1 MTSPSQHSIRN
12 QLLAL
17 LPSKDMATLQP
28 YLRRQSM
35 EQGHVMEAPNEAISH
50 VYFPEPGVVS
60 IVAHAPT
67 GMRLEAGIVGP
78 EGMTGLALL
87 NGADR
92 SPNETFVQIPCRAW
106 CIEAE
111 VLRRVLREHRGIQ
124 DHFLLYAQAF
134 AVQMAQSVLA
144 NGRCTIGERLARSIL
159 MCHDRADR
167 EDLPLTHE
175 FLSLMLGVRRAGV
188 TTSLQSLEGSEA
200 ILMRRGVVVVRDRA
214 VLLEAA
220 GDSYGVPETE
230 YERLLG
236 SP

>member
-1 MTSPSQHSIRN
+1 MTSLSRSPIRN
-12 QLLAL
+12 RLLAL
-17 LPSKDMATLQP
+17 LPSGSRTVLQP
-28 YLRRQSM
+28 HLQRQSM
-35 EQGHVMEAPNEAISH
+35 EHGHVMEKPNQSITH

-78 EGMTGLALL
+78 EGMTGLSLL

-106 CIEAE
+106 SIEVEA
-111 VLRRVLREHRGIQ
+111 LRRILRDHREIH
-124 DHFLLYAQAF
+124 DHLLLYAQAF
-134 AVQMAQSVLA
+134 SVQMAQNVLA
-144 NGRCTIGERLARSIL
+144 NGRCTIGERLARWIL

-188 TTSLQSLEGSEA
+188 TTALQVLEGSGA
-200 ILMRRGVVVVRDRA
+200 IRMRRGVVGVRDRT
-214 VLLEAA
+214 VLIDAA
-220 GDSYGVPETE
+220 GDSYGVPEME
-230 YERLLG
+230 YERLMG
-236 SP
+236 AD

>member
-1 MTSPSQHSIRN
+1 MEMPNQSI
-12 QLLAL
+12 
-17 LPSKDMATLQP
+17 T
-28 YLRRQSM
+28 
-35 EQGHVMEAPNEAISH
+35 H

-60 IVAHAPT
+60 IVAHAPM

-78 EGMTGLALL
+78 EGMTGLSLL
-87 NGADR
+87 NGTDR

-106 CIEAE
+106 CIDADM
-111 VLRRVLREHRGIQ
+111 LRRVLREHREIH

-134 AVQMAQSVLA
+134 AVQMGQSVLA
-144 NGRCTIGERLARSIL
+144 NGRCTIGERLARWIL

-188 TTSLQSLEGSEA
+188 TTILQSFGRSGA
-200 ILMRRGVVVVRDRA
+200 IGTRRGGVVVRDR
-214 VLLEAA
+214 VGLLEAA
-220 GDSYGVPETE
+220 GDSYGVPEAE